1 MGHTAPSDIVE
12 NVEAVAED
20 ADDDLSCEPSPDT
33 CLQCYTLPTISIVKM
48 LPRIYN

>member
-20 ADDDLSCEPSPDT
+20 ADEDEEGEEDDPDHVG
-33 CLQCYTLPTISIVKM
+33 LTL
-48 LPRIYN
+48 